1 MLTFKLSTNEQTCIT
16 FDRNV
21 TDALK
26 FVACIMVALG
36 HYCGYCS
43 VSDVHNVFIDAIR
56 LVSPQFGY
64 LGVALFFLL
73 SGYGLMMSD
82 QKNHLQFGAFLRR
95 RLSKTWLPAVL
106 VSALWLCINVAI
118 NASGG

>member
-1 MLTFKLSTNEQTCIT
+1 MLTFKLPPNEQTCIT

-56 LVSPQFGY
+56 PVSPQFGY

-82 QKNHLQFGAFLRR
+82 LKAHLQFDAFLRR

-118 NASGG
+118 NTSGG